1 MHVCLLDNAAD
12 NANSQKLM
20 AEYEKYQE
28 LQARSQRLQ
37 EDYERQLL
45 EMESKRKIAI
55 EELSEI
61 YENRL
66 SDKNIRLEK
75 AEEKLK
81 QQQQE
86 AEELQDQ
93 MESDTDQEILALK
106 NRYERQLH
114 LQIDENLKLRG
125 DTGILRKKV
134 TFCFPINDIPMTHLN
149 TVCMAVHMCTGNGS

>member
-1 MHVCLLDNAAD
+1 
-12 NANSQKLM
+12 M

-45 EMESKRKIAI
+45 EMDSKRKIAV
-55 EELSEI
+55 EELSEV

-66 SDKNIRLEK
+66 SDKNVRLEK

-81 QQQQE
+81 QQQHE

-93 MESDTDQEILALK
+93 MEADTDQEILALK

-134 TFCFPINDIPMTHLN
+134 NSFLLL
-149 TVCMAVHMCTGNGS
+149 

>member
-1 MHVCLLDNAAD
+1 MCIKTFITITPDNVAD

-45 EMESKRKIAI
+45 EMESKRKIAV

-66 SDKNIRLEK
+66 SDKNIQLEK

-93 MESDTDQEILALK
+93 MEADTDQEILALK

-134 TFCFPINDIPMTHLN
+134 TSFVLPCK
-149 TVCMAVHMCTGNGS
+149 

>member
-1 MHVCLLDNAAD
+1 MGNDVD

-37 EDYERQLL
+37 EEYERQLL
-45 EMESKRKIAI
+45 EMESKRKIAV
-55 EELSEI
+55 EELSEV
-61 YENRL
+61 YEHRL
-66 SDKNIRLEK
+66 SDKNVRLEK

-93 MESDTDQEILALK
+93 MEADTDQEILALK

-114 LQIDENLKLRG
+114 QQIDENLKLRG

-134 TFCFPINDIPMTHLN
+134 KFPL
-149 TVCMAVHMCTGNGS
+149 CLCK

>member
-1 MHVCLLDNAAD
+1 MDHDAD

-37 EDYERQLL
+37 EEYERQLL
-45 EMESKRKIAI
+45 EMESKRKIAV
-55 EELSEI
+55 EELSEV
-61 YENRL
+61 YEHRL
-66 SDKNIRLEK
+66 SDKNVRLEK

-93 MESDTDQEILALK
+93 MEADTDQEILALK

-134 TFCFPINDIPMTHLN
+134 KFTLYLCK
-149 TVCMAVHMCTGNGS
+149 